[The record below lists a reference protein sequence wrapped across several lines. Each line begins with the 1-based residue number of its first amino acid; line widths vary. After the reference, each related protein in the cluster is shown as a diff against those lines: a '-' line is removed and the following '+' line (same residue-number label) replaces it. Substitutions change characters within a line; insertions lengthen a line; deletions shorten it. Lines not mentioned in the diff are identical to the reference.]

1 MCLLSLHVTSQKVL
15 FHCVDIKL
23 VFIISLHLHFYFNE
37 KKISKKIL
45 TERKLTIVW
54 LLTSW
59 PDVFSLECE
68 PGSFPTEWKY
78 SSVILEQNF

>member
-1 MCLLSLHVTSQKVL
+1 MKRKFQ
-15 FHCVDIKL
+15 
-23 VFIISLHLHFYFNE
+23 
-37 KKISKKIL
+37 KKIL

-68 PGSFPTEWKY
+68 PGSYPTEWKN
-78 SSVILEQNF
+78 SSVIVEQNF

>member
-1 MCLLSLHVTSQKVL
+1 MKRKFQ
-15 FHCVDIKL
+15 
-23 VFIISLHLHFYFNE
+23 
-37 KKISKKIL
+37 KKIL